1 LIPNHYAARLSSLD
15 RLIVQSVPPGGN
27 WKAIPESIPS
37 QRLKQIRIS
46 YAAGQ
51 GSRSTYY
58 GRLHPNAP
66 AYTIN
71 TYFTRPGNGCH
82 IHYDERQHRTLSQRE
97 AARLQSFP
105 DKFVFYGSKSNI
117 NKQIGNAVPPLV
129 AYQIARIFPFKGQ
142 FVDLFSGA
150 GGLSQG
156 FLWAGWSP
164 IIANDIEESFL
175 ATYRANIHESVIVGD
190 IRDKS
195 VFNIIIE
202 KCKEARLLK
211 PDIPLFVIGGPP
223 CQGFSTAG
231 NRRSMCDDRNWLF
244 SQYKAMIEE
253 LMPDGFVFENVPGLM
268 NMDGGRVFKM
278 IYDELR
284 PTVKHLI
291 TWKLQAEMYGVP
303 QRRTRVILIGDL
315 SGTIK
320 NEPPIP
326 VTQLS
331 KQSKLCGNL
340 HPAITVKEALSDL
353 PPLEPEEDGSN
364 KQYLHEPEHPYQAFM
379 RSMIPADKYLKELAK
394 SKNVDS

>member
-1 LIPNHYAARLSSLD
+1 MIPNHYAARLSSLD